1 MGIKELEHLAKSLS
15 EIKSKSSKI
24 KGLEEKLSRLNQNKM
39 RLRKKINNYDK
50 NSFPGE
56 MSRIQKQENEFVNTG
71 GLSKEEETQLS
82 EIQQEYKM
90 INQRIINSGKV
101 IEKETNPNLLNY
113 AICVFVIW
121 LALPIGGTILGANNE
136 TNLFFLYLDND
147 DFFMCDNGEEIPYR
161 FVNDE
166 ILDCDDGSDE
176 GVPITDELNQKI
188 ASSKDTKDQV
198 INYYC
203 ILLPIFL
210 FMIGILLAGVSAQTG
225 LVDGKTRIRL
235 AEIKRTEQRLRQK
248 SIEYEKQIH
257 DYSIQKQNLRGKEQ
271 MLVSDE
277 FALTQTKSNINT
289 TKLEVN
295 NLEES
300 IEETYESIKH
310 LIPYSE
316 YL

>member
-1 MGIKELEHLAKSLS
+1 MGIKEFEHLKKSLS
-15 EIKSKSSKI
+15 EIKSKSSRI
-24 KGLEEKLSRLNQNKM
+24 KNLEDKLSELNQDKM
-39 RLRKKINNYDK
+39 RLKKQINNYDK
-50 NSFPGE
+50 ESLPAE

-71 GLSKEEETQLS
+71 GLSKEEKTHLS

-101 IEKETNPNLLNY
+101 IKKETNPNLLNY

-121 LALPIGGTILGANNE
+121 LALPIGGAIIGANNE

-147 DFFMCDNGEEIPYR
+147 DFFVCDNGEEIPYR

-176 GVPITDELNQKI
+176 GIPITDELIQKI

-203 ILLPIFL
+203 FLLPIFL
-210 FMIGILLAGVSAQTG
+210 ILIGILLAGVSSQTG
-225 LVDGKTRIRL
+225 LVDGKTRTRL
-235 AEIKRTEQRLRQK
+235 TEIKRIENRLRQK

-257 DYSIQKQNLRGKEQ
+257 DYSIQKQNIQYIEKL
-271 MLVSDE
+271 LVKDE
-277 FALTQTKSNINT
+277 FALTQTNSDINNT
-289 TKLEVN
+289 ILEVN

>member
-1 MGIKELEHLAKSLS
+1 MGIKEFEHLKKSLS
-15 EIKSKSSKI
+15 EIKSKSSRI
-24 KGLEEKLSRLNQNKM
+24 KNLEDKLSELNQDKM
-39 RLRKKINNYDK
+39 RLKKQINNYDK
-50 NSFPGE
+50 DSLPAQ

-71 GLSKEEETQLS
+71 GLSKEEKTQLS

-90 INQRIINSGKV
+90 INQRIIKSGKV

-210 FMIGILLAGVSAQTG
+210 FMIGILLAGVSSQTG
-225 LVDGKTRIRL
+225 LVDGKTRTRL
-235 AEIKRTEQRLRQK
+235 TEIKRIEKRLRQK
-248 SIEYEKQIH
+248 SIEYEKRIKTF
-257 DYSIQKQNLRGKEQ
+257 SIQKKNIQGIEK

-277 FALTQTKSNINT
+277 FALTQTNSDINNT
-289 TKLEVN
+289 ILEVN